1 MGGAMQLQGTI
12 MAKTKKEYD
21 DELERKYAIKRYRL
35 DRAMRLAQMR
45 AEVQPKLISMTSKL
59 KYWNND
65 SDKQP

>member
-1 MGGAMQLQGTI
+1 
-12 MAKTKKEYD
+12 MAKTKKDYE
-21 DELERKYAIKRYRL
+21 DEMERKYAIKRYRL

>member
-1 MGGAMQLQGTI
+1 
-12 MAKTKKEYD
+12 MAKTKKEYN
-21 DELERKYAIKRYRL
+21 DELERKYAVKRYRL

>member
-1 MGGAMQLQGTI
+1 
-12 MAKTKKEYD
+12 MAKTKKDYE
-21 DELERKYAIKRYRL
+21 DEFERKYAVNRYRL

-65 SDKQP
+65 SDKQV

>member
-1 MGGAMQLQGTI
+1 MN
-12 MAKTKKEYD
+12 MAKTKKDYD
-21 DELERKYAIKRYRL
+21 DELERKYAVKRYRL

>member
-1 MGGAMQLQGTI
+1 
-12 MAKTKKEYD
+12 MAKTKKDYE

-45 AEVQPKLISMTSKL
+45 SEVQPKLISMTLKL

>member
-1 MGGAMQLQGTI
+1 
-12 MAKTKKEYD
+12 MAKTKKDYD

>member
-1 MGGAMQLQGTI
+1 MQSQGTI

>member
-1 MGGAMQLQGTI
+1 
-12 MAKTKKEYD
+12 MAKTKKDYD
-21 DELERKYAIKRYRL
+21 DELERKYAVKRYRL

-45 AEVQPKLISMTSKL
+45 SQVQPKLISMTSKL

>member
-1 MGGAMQLQGTI
+1 
-12 MAKTKKEYD
+12 MAKTKKDYE
-21 DELERKYAIKRYRL
+21 DEFERKYAIKRYRL

-45 AEVQPKLISMTSKL
+45 AQVQPKLISMTSKL

>member
-1 MGGAMQLQGTI
+1 MQLQGTI

>member
-1 MGGAMQLQGTI
+1 MN
-12 MAKTKKEYD
+12 MAKTKKDYD

-45 AEVQPKLISMTSKL
+45 SQVQPKLISMTSKL

-65 SDKQP
+65 SDKQV

>member
-1 MGGAMQLQGTI
+1 
-12 MAKTKKEYD
+12 MAKTKKDYD

-45 AEVQPKLISMTSKL
+45 SQVQPKLISMTSKL

>member
-1 MGGAMQLQGTI
+1 
-12 MAKTKKEYD
+12 MAKTKKDYE

-65 SDKQP
+65 SDKQV

>member
-1 MGGAMQLQGTI
+1 
-12 MAKTKKEYD
+12 MAKTKKDYD

-45 AEVQPKLISMTSKL
+45 SQVQPKLISMTSKL

-65 SDKQP
+65 SDKQV

>member
-1 MGGAMQLQGTI
+1 MGGAMQSQGTI

>member
-1 MGGAMQLQGTI
+1 
-12 MAKTKKEYD
+12 MAKTKKDYE
-21 DELERKYAIKRYRL
+21 DEFERKYAIKRYRL

>member
-1 MGGAMQLQGTI
+1 
-12 MAKTKKEYD
+12 MAKTKKDYD
-21 DELERKYAIKRYRL
+21 DELERKYAVKRYRL

>member
-1 MGGAMQLQGTI
+1 

>member
-1 MGGAMQLQGTI
+1 
-12 MAKTKKEYD
+12 MAKTKKDYD
-21 DELERKYAIKRYRL
+21 DELERKYAVKRYRL

-65 SDKQP
+65 SDKQV

>member
-1 MGGAMQLQGTI
+1 MQSQGTI

-21 DELERKYAIKRYRL
+21 DELERKYTIKRYRL